1 MRQPYDAV
9 KAFHA
14 TGAKTLVSFHYGTFD
29 AADEPI
35 GEPEQIRITLNGEGK
50 IDGEL
55 KMLKLGEVFEVQV
68 FRLKLRQVFNL
79 LEEQIRW

>member
-14 TGAKTLVSFHYGTFD
+14 TGAKTLIPFHYGTFD
-29 AADEPI
+29 AADERM
-35 GEPEQIRITLNGEGK
+35 GVPEQILNTLNLEGK

-55 KMLKLGEVFEVQV
+55 KILKLGEVFEV
-68 FRLKLRQVFNL
+68 
-79 LEEQIRW
+79 